1 MMRRVPH
8 LPLPTTTFV
17 NGKTPRPQ
25 EGWSDHNID
34 NDTVFAWGCDL
45 FDAGC
50 FFEAHELW
58 ERLWLRAKAEHDVDD
73 EALLHGL
80 IRLAAA
86 GVKLSDGNLFA
97 VRSHVAG
104 ARGYFAGIREWTR
117 GMGSVVVEEAAEQLL
132 RGAHPCLR

>member
-1 MMRRVPH
+1 MRRVPQ

-17 NGKTPRPQ
+17 SGQTERPP
-25 EGWSDHNID
+25 EGWSDRVD
-34 NDTVFAWGCDL
+34 DDDAVAFAWGCDL

-58 ERLWLRAKAEHDVDD
+58 ERCWLQAKQRADVDD

-86 GVKLSDGNLFA
+86 GVKLRADNPVAL
-97 VRSHVAG
+97 RSHVAG
-104 ARGYFAGIREWTR
+104 ARAYFGAVKEWKR
-117 GMGSVVVEEAAEQLL
+117 GLSAVDVEAAAARLL
-132 RGAHPCLR
+132 LGVAPCLP